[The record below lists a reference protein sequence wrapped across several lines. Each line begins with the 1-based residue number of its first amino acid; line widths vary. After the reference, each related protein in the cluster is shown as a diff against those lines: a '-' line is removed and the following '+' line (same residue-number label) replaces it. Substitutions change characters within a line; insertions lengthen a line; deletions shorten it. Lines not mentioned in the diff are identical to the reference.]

1 MNRKHRSTK
10 GFTLIEI
17 MMVVATI
24 GMLAAMAIPNLLKA
38 RNNSQTKACIANLRE
53 IDNAKQQWALE
64 NGSTPDSVPD
74 ETAIKPYVGRGDSGT
89 LSRVKCPLQY
99 SSTPLAGYSINAIK
113 DLPTCEKRDA
123 SLHPAALE

>member
-1 MNRKHRSTK
+1 
-10 GFTLIEI
+10 

-24 GMLAAMAIPNLLKA
+24 GMLAAMAIPNLMKA

-64 NGSTPDSVPD
+64 HGSTPDTVPSQD
-74 ETAIKPYVGRGDSGT
+74 DIKPYVGRGDAGT

-99 SSTPLAGYSINAIK
+99 VDTGFAGYQINAIK
-113 DLPTCEKRDA
+113 DLPTCDKKDA
-123 SLHPAALE
+123 TIHPAAIE